1 MANKF
6 CPMARHGKAERYR
19 DSRDGNK
26 RDASSR
32 LLRPDHV
39 TDALVWTK
47 KTLMSTVS
55 YVNLEATHEV
65 GVAHMLQ
72 FARDNDG
79 IMVFLPRW

>member
-1 MANKF
+1 
-6 CPMARHGKAERYR
+6 MARHGKVEGYR
-19 DSRDGNK
+19 DSKDRNK

-47 KTLMSTVS
+47 QKPMSAVS
-55 YVNLEATHEV
+55 HVNSEAMLEV
-65 GVAHMLQ
+65 GVTHMLH

-79 IMVFLPRW
+79 MMVFLPRW